1 MDTISSDLWW
11 FMDRPFKKVSE
22 QKVSYSRVVK
32 GCLPAAIL
40 CFTCFEIH
48 FFPNVS
54 HAMSSFCKVSIIEC
68 TIGLWA
74 SLGLYTVLSSFYS
87 PFKDCFHLSLCPKR
101 GWQRHSKFFL
111 NGFHAPLNHIVLLLL
126 LLSEE
131 LAGCRPQLLTPE
143 VLITSPQVAGVCA
156 LKICV
161 QRVTKMDCKKW
172 EAVHRFWTCSIG
184 QAFKQLKL

>member
-1 MDTISSDLWW
+1 MGTISSDLWW

-22 QKVSYSRVVK
+22 QKVSYSKVGK

-87 PFKDCFHLSLCPKR
+87 PFKQKGLAKTLQILPE
-101 GWQRHSKFFL
+101 W
-111 NGFHAPLNHIVLLLL
+111 FHAPLNHIVLLLL